1 MWKSNNASPNNQR
14 VKGKKISR
22 EIRKYI
28 GMNENKNTTYQSL
41 WDSVEAVLRRKYVP
55 VTAVFKRRDLKHN
68 PTSYVKQIE
77 KEQTKP
83 KPRKRK
89 DIRAE
94 INEIEDKKQ

>member
-1 MWKSNNASPNNQR
+1 
-14 VKGKKISR
+14 
-22 EIRKYI
+22 
-28 GMNENKNTTYQSL
+28 MNENKNTTYQSL

-94 INEIEDKKQ
+94 INETEDTKTIEKPRPGSLQRSTTLTNLYAD